1 MIIRNSHNKNNIMNK
16 TFFFNLYR
24 IIIKTI
30 FNIEYIVYINMAIV
44 FYNKSFSN

>member
-1 MIIRNSHNKNNIMNK
+1 MTK

-24 IIIKTI
+24 IIIQNYI

-44 FYNKSFSN
+44 FYNNFFSN

>member
-1 MIIRNSHNKNNIMNK
+1 MTKFFLK
-16 TFFFNLYR
+16 TLYR
-24 IIIKTI
+24 IIIQNYI